1 MTSRRTRSPL
11 LFPVLFAPFFMVI
24 LDIFIVNVT
33 APSLQAELGASES
46 DVQWVVAAYLL
57 TYAISL
63 ITGGRLGDVFGRR
76 RLFRIGVAGF
86 TIASALCAAAPAPTA
101 ALLALAAFVALERW
115 VSERGGSPLVEL
127 RLLEAPSFRIGLLSA
142 LILYGVISFFLLL
155 SFYLQGGLGLSAID
169 SGLAF
174 TPLAAAFAASSI
186 GAPRLGERR
195 REQLPQAGATLAA
208 IGLLATIA
216 VIKGGGGSVSVELL
230 AALVVVGAGMGMAI
244 PGLINLS
251 LRAVPP
257 SDAGAASGMLTTS
270 QQIGNALG
278 VALVG
283 TIFFAALGSRSGAAA
298 YGDALSAAMAV
309 QVVIPLAAAA
319 LVTRAPPPAL
329 ADAEPTPAPADRS
342 P

>member
-63 ITGGRLGDVFGRR
+63 ITGGGLGWRSVFLVNIPVG
-76 RLFRIGVAGF
+76 
-86 TIASALCAAAPAPTA
+86 
-101 ALLALAAFVALERW
+101 LLALLGSGRVISESRSETARTLDLAGVALGSLALVLAMVPLVEGRELRWAVWAFAALAAALPAAVLFVALERRIAA
-115 VSERGGSPLVEL
+115 RGGSPLVGL
-127 RLLEAPSFRIGLLSA
+127 RLLEAPSFRIGVLSA

-169 SGLAF
+169 SGLVF

-186 GAPRLGERR
+186 GSPRLGARR
-195 REQLPQAGATLAA
+195 IEAPPPAGATLAA
-208 IGLLATIA
+208 IGLLGTIA
-216 VIKGGGGSVSVELL
+216 VVRGGGGSVSVELL

-244 PGLINLS
+244 PGLI
-251 LRAVPP
+251 R
-257 SDAGAASGMLTTS
+257 
-270 QQIGNALG
+270 GNHLF
-278 VALVG
+278 VA
-283 TIFFAALGSRSGAAA
+283 RAAA
-298 YGDALSAAMAV
+298 
-309 QVVIPLAAAA
+309 
-319 LVTRAPPPAL
+319 
-329 ADAEPTPAPADRS
+329 
-342 P
+342 